1 MERVDFEEL
10 GYDTEKYLDTFGGE
24 PFTGIAYET
33 HPDGSL
39 ASETAF
45 TDGLK
50 DGRSVEWYASGQ
62 IKEEYF
68 MRQGSGHGLLREWFE
83 NGSLK
88 REKMREY
95 GIAVWDRT
103 YDEEGNLVESFVLPE
118 DDVLY
123 KILMRR
129 RDRQ

>member
-10 GYDTEKYLDTFGGE
+10 GYDTEKYLDTFDGK

-50 DGRSVEWYASGQ
+50 DGRSVAWYASGQ
-62 IKEEYF
+62 IKEEYH
-68 MRQGSGHGLLREWFE
+68 MRQGSGHGLFRGWFE
-83 NGSLK
+83 SGNLK
-88 REKMREY
+88 KEMMREY
-95 GIAVWDRT
+95 GIVVWDRT
-103 YDEEGNLVESFVLPE
+103 YDEEGNIMENFVLPE
-118 DDVLY
+118 DSVRY
-123 KILMRR
+123 KILMKM
-129 RDRQ
+129 RDGR